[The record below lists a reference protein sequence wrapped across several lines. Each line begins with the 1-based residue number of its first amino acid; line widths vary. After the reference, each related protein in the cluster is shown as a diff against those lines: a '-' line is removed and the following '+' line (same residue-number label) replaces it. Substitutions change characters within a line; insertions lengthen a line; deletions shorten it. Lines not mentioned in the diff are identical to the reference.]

1 MKIFLFC
8 IIAAMSF
15 TIAANDELLDELA
28 DEKLHNLLACPQV
41 GNVDENCKKQK
52 ALLSESMAKLSEDDQ
67 ERVRNL
73 ATAKFVLEMEKAKK
87 KEEERKKLRQ
97 ERASLADPG
106 DTIKKL
112 AEESFELFAKCKNK
126 QLDEGECKKKEKL
139 LLEREKKLSVSDQE
153 KLQAFVMQKLI
164 EK

>member
-52 ALLSESMAKLSEDDQ
+52 ALLSERMAKLSEDDQ
-67 ERVRNL
+67 EKVRNL
-73 ATAKFVLEMEKAKK
+73 ATAKFVLEMEKDENLKTLSNEGLQLLLTCPDVGKVDENCKK
-87 KEEERKKLRQ
+87 REAL
-97 ERASLADPG
+97 
-106 DTIKKL
+106 L
-112 AEESFELFAKCKNK
+112 AERIA
-126 QLDEGECKKKEKL
+126 
-139 LLEREKKLSVSDQE
+139 KLSEDDQE
-153 KLQAFVMQKLI
+153 KVLNLTAAKFVLEMGKNKNLEKLSEALQNLFKDR
-164 EK
+164 

>member
-67 ERVRNL
+67 EKVLNL
-73 ATAKFVLEMEKAKK
+73 TAAKFVLEM
-87 KEEERKKLRQ
+87 
-97 ERASLADPG
+97 G
-106 DTIKKL
+106 
-112 AEESFELFAKCKNK
+112 KNK
-126 QLDEGECKKKEKL
+126 NLEKL
-139 LLEREKKLSVSDQE
+139 SEA
-153 KLQAFVMQKLI
+153 LQNLFKDR
-164 EK
+164 

>member
-52 ALLSESMAKLSEDDQ
+52 ALLSERMAKLSEDDQ
-67 ERVRNL
+67 EKVRNI
-73 ATAKFVLEMEKAKK
+73 ATAKFVLEMEKDENLKTLSNEGLQLLLTCPDVGKVDENCKK
-87 KEEERKKLRQ
+87 REAL
-97 ERASLADPG
+97 
-106 DTIKKL
+106 L
-112 AEESFELFAKCKNK
+112 AERIA
-126 QLDEGECKKKEKL
+126 
-139 LLEREKKLSVSDQE
+139 KLSEDDQE
-153 KLQAFVMQKLI
+153 KVLNLTAAKFVLEMGKNKNLEKLSEALQNLFKDR
-164 EK
+164 